1 MTKLNRPENYMFRMS
16 WLKQQQQHQQQI
28 QKFYVLQY
36 ICQKFVQKKT
46 QTYYYKKRIKERDA
60 SANSSKYIPPKYI
73 CKLVSNSYK
82 KTNWGESWLYIY
94 QNYKGYQ
101 FELDAKTTEAN
112 KELSE
117 EEILMYSMFIDDNL
131 YKKNS

>member
-1 MTKLNRPENYMFRMS
+1 MPVQIPQNISLQNIFASQSQTATKRLIEE
-16 WLKQQQQHQQQI
+16 KAG
-28 QKFYVLQY
+28 
-36 ICQKFVQKKT
+36 C
-46 QTYYYKKRIKERDA
+46 
-60 SANSSKYIPPKYI
+60 
-73 CKLVSNSYK
+73 
-82 KTNWGESWLYIY
+82 IY

-131 YKKNS
+131 YKKTLKKYL